1 MWSSLLPVPE
11 PTGTTFHASP
21 EAIALLRICAA
32 PDSDHSAELALLDE
46 QQWTGLVD
54 LATSKRAAPL
64 VRRAVSNL
72 AFVPPAAR
80 AALDN
85 EANWYLHYGLQQKAA
100 IRSLFDT
107 LDAAGFSPIWLKGL
121 SLAMSDYPETTLR
134 PIRDVDALLPAE
146 DVLRAQTLL
155 LDSPNYRKA
164 PWAGNYG
171 VDFGHQ
177 LPEIQD
183 TRFDLTIEL
192 HHRVNARN
200 WEQEGAFVAFLKQ
213 GAQVRDI
220 LGRPFRVPST
230 LGNFLHLTEHATLH
244 HMFENGPL
252 TLADL
257 HFITARHALDWDEVA
272 REAARFGLRNSLGLV
287 AATAHSLGATW
298 VPQRLLE
305 DSGCTDDQVEVACA
319 AMLLS
324 STEVAQAKLLRRL
337 GAEDPEKSWTLS
349 AALARAL
356 RPNPYQLARIVG
368 CEATSPL
375 RFAGYPA
382 WLWNRGRLYR
392 AAASGQAVRD
402 HASDESRLLQWMLK
416 G

>member
-1 MWSSLLPVPE
+1 MWLSLLPVTDPGG
-11 PTGTTFHASP
+11 PGYRASP
-21 EAIALLRICAA
+21 EALALLRICAA
-32 PDSDHSAELALLDE
+32 PDGDHSAGLALLDE
-46 QQWTGLVD
+46 GQWTRLVD
-54 LATSKRAAPL
+54 LALSKRAGQL
-64 VRRAVSNL
+64 VRRAVRKL
-72 AFVPPAAR
+72 EFVPPAAR

-85 EANWYLHYGLQQKAA
+85 EASWYLHYGLQQKAA

-107 LDAAGFSPIWLKGL
+107 LDASGFSPIWLKGL
-121 SLAMSDYPETTLR
+121 SLAMTDYPETMLR
-134 PIRDVDALLPAE
+134 PIRDVDALLPRE

-155 LDSPNYRKA
+155 LDSPHYRRA

-171 VDFGHQ
+171 VEHGHQ

-183 TRFDLTIEL
+183 TRFGLTIEL
-192 HHRVNARN
+192 HHRVNARG
-200 WEQEGAFVAFLKQ
+200 WEQEGDFVAFLKQ

-230 LGNFLHLTEHATLH
+230 VGNFLHLTEHATLH

-257 HFITARHALDWDEVA
+257 HFITARHALDWDELV
-272 REAARFGLRNSLGLV
+272 REAARFGLRNALGLV

-298 VPQRLLE
+298 VPQRLLD
-305 DSGCTDDQVEVACA
+305 DSGCSDDQIGVACA

-324 STEVAQAKLLRRL
+324 STEVAQSKLLRRFD
-337 GAEDPEKSWTLS
+337 AEEPEKSWTLG

-356 RPNPYQLARIVG
+356 RPNPYELARIVG

-382 WLWNRGRLYR
+382 WLWNRGRIYR
-392 AAASGQAVRD
+392 AATAGRAVQD
-402 HASDESRLLQWMLK
+402 HATEEAKLLQWMRK

>member
-1 MWSSLLPVPE
+1 M
-11 PTGTTFHASP
+11 
-21 EAIALLRICAA
+21 
-32 PDSDHSAELALLDE
+32 ALLDE
-46 QQWTGLVD
+46 GHWVSLVE
-54 LATSKRAAPL
+54 LALSKRAGQL
-64 VRRAVSNL
+64 VRRAVSKL
-72 AFVPPAAR
+72 AFVPAAAR
-80 AALDN
+80 AELDN

-121 SLAMSDYPETTLR
+121 SLAMSDYPDAMLR
-134 PIRDVDALLPAE
+134 PMRDVDALLPLE
-146 DVLRAQTLL
+146 DVVRAQTLL

-171 VDFGHQ
+171 VEYGHQ
-177 LPEIQD
+177 MPEIQD

-213 GAQVRDI
+213 GAQVREI

-230 LGNFLHLTEHATLH
+230 VGNFLHLTEHATLH
-244 HMFENGPL
+244 HMFENGSL

-257 HFITARHALDWDEVA
+257 HFIATRHALDWDEVA
-272 REAARFGLRNSLGLV
+272 REAERFGLRNALGLV

-298 VPQRLLE
+298 VPQRLL
-305 DSGCTDDQVEVACA
+305 DDCGCSDDQIEVAYA

-324 STEVAQAKLLRRL
+324 STEVAQSKLLRRFD
-337 GAEDPEKSWTLS
+337 AENPEKSWTIG

-356 RPNPYQLARIVG
+356 QPNPYELARIVG

-382 WLWNRGRLYR
+382 WLWNRGRIYR
-392 AAASGQAVRD
+392 AATAGRAVQD
-402 HASDESRLLQWMLK
+402 HATNEAKLLQWMRK

>member
-1 MWSSLLPVPE
+1 MTE
-11 PTGTTFHASP
+11 PGGNFYRAGP
-21 EAIALLRICAA
+21 EALALLRICAA

-46 QQWTGLVD
+46 GQWTRLVD
-54 LATSKRAAPL
+54 LAISKRAGQL
-64 VRRAVSNL
+64 VRRAVSQL

-80 AALDN
+80 AELDN
-85 EANWYLHYGLQQKAA
+85 EATWYLHYGLQQKAA

-107 LDAAGFSPIWLKGL
+107 LNAAGFSPIWLKGL
-121 SLAMSDYPETTLR
+121 SLSMTDYPESTLR
-134 PIRDVDALLPAE
+134 PIRDVDALLPRE
-146 DVLRAQTLL
+146 DVIRAQALL
-155 LDSPNYRKA
+155 LDSPNYRRA

-171 VDFGHQ
+171 VEHGHQ

-183 TRFDLTIEL
+183 TRFGLTIEL

-200 WEQEGAFVAFLKQ
+200 WEQEGAFVEFLKES
-213 GAQVRDI
+213 AEVREI

-244 HMFENGPL
+244 HLFENGPL

-257 HFITARHALDWDEVA
+257 HFITARYRLDWDEVA
-272 REAARFGLRNSLGLV
+272 REAERFGLRNALGLV
-287 AATAHSLGATW
+287 AATARSLGATW
-298 VPQRLLE
+298 VPQSLL
-305 DSGCTDDQVEVACA
+305 DDCGCSDDQVEVACA
-319 AMLLS
+319 GLLLS
-324 STEVAQAKLLRRL
+324 PSEVAQSKLLRRFYV
-337 GAEDPEKSWTLS
+337 DSPEKPWTVG

-356 RPNPYQLARIVG
+356 RPNPYELARIVG

-382 WLWNRGRLYR
+382 WLWNRGQIYR
-392 AAASGQAVRD
+392 AATAGRAVRD
-402 HASDESRLLQWMLK
+402 HATDEAKLLEWMRK